1 MLFSPVSRPQ
11 FQQYFINLLVSVRPT
26 STGYSTNGKRLMNL
40 HDLRKSPLF
49 QGLSDEELQ
58 KLMDMAAPVSLR
70 AGDVL
75 IKQGELGDSAYV
87 VIRGEFEVQKQTGQ
101 SLIKIDVRNPGDVV
115 GEMAL
120 LSRAPRNAT
129 LIAKTDGEVLRIP
142 KEAFETLL
150 QSSTTAAMAVLHW
163 VMSRLTQNESL
174 LHQQEKMAALGTMSA
189 GLAHELNNPAAA
201 AQRSA
206 SQLQD
211 SQSRWLTL
219 THQIESAAIQQGQT
233 DWLNEF
239 IEETTRRFDSPTKL
253 DALERIDRVDEL
265 QTWLESNG
273 VETAWELAPA
283 MVNFGWE
290 SESLEKLKSNLSPSL
305 FALAIQWLGM
315 CCLMMGLLSEVL
327 QTTERIS
334 QIVHAVKS
342 YTYLDQAPL
351 LEVDV
356 HEGLENTLVIMQH
369 KLKKGVTVKREYAPD
384 LPRIEAYA
392 SELNQVWT
400 NIIDNSVDAMNGKG
414 ELKIKTYQAD
424 QRIIVEI
431 EDNGPGIPAEI
442 QSRIFEPFFTTKAP
456 GHGTGLGL
464 HISHD
469 IIANRHHGQLTVDS
483 KPGETKFK
491 VVLPVKIDK

>member
-1 MLFSPVSRPQ
+1 
-11 FQQYFINLLVSVRPT
+11 
-26 STGYSTNGKRLMNL
+26 MNL
-40 HDLRKSPLF
+40 QDLRKSPLF

-58 KLMDMAAPVSLR
+58 QLMDMAESVTLR
-70 AGDVL
+70 AGETL

-87 VIRGEFEVQKQTGQ
+87 LISGDFEVQKQSGQ

-120 LSRAPRNAT
+120 LSRGPRNAT

-142 KEAFETLL
+142 QEAFEKLL
-150 QSSTTAAMAVLHW
+150 LSSTTAAMAILHW
-163 VMSRLTQNESL
+163 VMARLTQNESL

-206 SQLQD
+206 SQLREI
-211 SQSRWLTL
+211 QSKWLSL
-219 THQIESAAIQQGQT
+219 THQIERVAFDENQT
-233 DWLNEF
+233 DWLNDF
-239 IEETTRRFDSPTKL
+239 IQESARRFETPLKL
-253 DALERIDRVDEL
+253 DTLEKIDLVDQL
-265 QTWLESNG
+265 QSWLETNG
-273 VETAWELAPA
+273 VESAWELAPA
-283 MVNFGWE
+283 MVNFGWNN
-290 SESLEKLKSNLSPSL
+290 ESLEKLRTALSPALFSL
-305 FALAIQWLGM
+305 SIQWLGAG
-315 CCLMMGLLSEVL
+315 CLMTGLLAEVL

-356 HEGLENTLVIMQH
+356 YEGLENTLVILHH
-369 KLKKGVTVKREYAPD
+369 KLKKGVAVKREYAPH
-384 LPRIEAYA
+384 LPHIQAYA

-400 NIIDNSVDAMNGKG
+400 NIIDNAVDAMNGKG
-414 ELKIKTYQAD
+414 EIKIKTYQED
-424 QRIIVEI
+424 NRVIVEI
-431 EDNGPGIPAEI
+431 TDNGPGIPEEI
-442 QSRIFEPFFTTKAP
+442 QTRIFDPFFTTKAP

-469 IIANRHHGQLTVDS
+469 IIANRHHGQLTVES
-483 KPGETKFK
+483 KPGETKFRAI
-491 VVLPVKIDK
+491 LPIRMDG

>member
-1 MLFSPVSRPQ
+1 MVS
-11 FQQYFINLLVSVRPT
+11 I
-26 STGYSTNGKRLMNL
+26 MNL

-49 QGLSDEELQ
+49 QGLSNEELQ
-58 KLMDMAAPVSLR
+58 KLMDMAEPVSLR

-75 IKQGELGDSAYV
+75 IRQGEVGDCAYV
-87 VIRGEFEVQKQTGQ
+87 VIKGDFEVQKQSGQ

-142 KEAFETLL
+142 QEAFEQLL

-189 GLAHELNNPAAA
+189 GLAHELNNPSAA

-206 SQLQD
+206 SQLRE

-219 THQIESAAIQQGQT
+219 THQFESAAIQQGQT
-233 DWLNEF
+233 EWLNDF
-239 IEETTRRFDSPTKL
+239 IQETTRRFGTPAKL

-265 QTWLESNG
+265 QTWLEANDIES
-273 VETAWELAPA
+273 AWELAPA

-290 SESLEKLKSNLSPSL
+290 VQSLEKLKQGMSPSL
-305 FALAIQWLGM
+305 SGLAVHWLGL

-369 KLKKGVTVKREYAPD
+369 KLKKGVTVKRDYAPN

-400 NIIDNSVDAMNGKG
+400 NIIDNAVDAMSGKG
-414 ELKIKTYQAD
+414 ELKIKTYQKD
-424 QRIIVEI
+424 HHVVVEI
-431 EDNGPGIPAEI
+431 TDNGPGIPEEI

-456 GHGTGLGL
+456 GQGTGLGL

-469 IIANRHHGQLTVDS
+469 IIANHHHGQLTVQS
-483 KPGETKFK
+483 KPGETKFRA
-491 VVLPVKIDK
+491 VLPVKINT

>member
-1 MLFSPVSRPQ
+1 
-11 FQQYFINLLVSVRPT
+11 
-26 STGYSTNGKRLMNL
+26 MNL

-49 QGLSDEELQ
+49 EGLSNEELQ
-58 KLMDMAAPVSLR
+58 KLMDMAEPVSLR

-75 IKQGELGDSAYV
+75 IKQGEVGDCAYV
-87 VIRGEFEVQKQTGQ
+87 VIKGDFEVQKQSGQ

-142 KEAFETLL
+142 QEAFEQLL

-189 GLAHELNNPAAA
+189 GLAHELNNPSAA

-206 SQLQD
+206 SQLRE

-219 THQIESAAIQQGQT
+219 THQFESAAIQQGQT
-233 DWLNEF
+233 EWLNDF
-239 IEETTRRFDSPTKL
+239 IQETTRRFGTPAKL

-265 QTWLESNG
+265 QTWLEANDIES
-273 VETAWELAPA
+273 AWELAPA

-290 SESLEKLKSNLSPSL
+290 VQSLEKLKQGMSPSL
-305 FALAIQWLGM
+305 SGLAVHWLGL

-369 KLKKGVTVKREYAPD
+369 KLKKGVTVKRDYAPN

-400 NIIDNSVDAMNGKG
+400 NIIDNAVDAMSGKG
-414 ELKIKTYQAD
+414 ELKIKTYQKD
-424 QRIIVEI
+424 HHVVVEI
-431 EDNGPGIPAEI
+431 TDNGPGIPEEI

-456 GHGTGLGL
+456 GQGTGLGL

-469 IIANRHHGQLTVDS
+469 IIANRHHGQLTVQS
-483 KPGETKFK
+483 KPGETKFRA
-491 VVLPVKIDK
+491 VLPVKINT

>member
-1 MLFSPVSRPQ
+1 
-11 FQQYFINLLVSVRPT
+11 
-26 STGYSTNGKRLMNL
+26 MNL
-40 HDLRKSPLF
+40 QDLRKSPLF

-58 KLMDMAAPVSLR
+58 KLMDMAEPLSLQ

-75 IKQGELGDSAYV
+75 IRQGEPGDAAFV
-87 VIRGEFEVQKQTGQ
+87 VIKGEFEVQKQTGQ

-129 LIAKTDGEVLRIP
+129 LIAKTDGEVLRVP
-142 KEAFETLL
+142 QEAFEQLL

-163 VMSRLTQNESL
+163 VISRLTQNESL

-206 SQLQD
+206 SQLRD

-219 THQIESAAIQQGQT
+219 THQIESAAMQQGKT
-233 DWLNEF
+233 EWLDAFTQEV
-239 IEETTRRFDSPTKL
+239 TGRFGEAVKL
-253 DALERIDRVDEL
+253 DALERIDLVDQL
-265 QTWLESNG
+265 QTWLEANG

-283 MVNFGWE
+283 MVNYGWE
-290 SESLEKLKSNLSPSL
+290 PGLLEKLKGDLPPSL
-305 FALAIQWLGM
+305 FALAVHWLGL

-342 YTYLDQAPL
+342 YAYLDQAPL

-369 KLKKGVTVKREYAPD
+369 KLKKGVTVKREYAQT

-400 NIIDNSVDAMNGKG
+400 NIIDNAVDAMNGRG
-414 ELKIKTYQAD
+414 EIKIKTYEED
-424 QRIIVEI
+424 HHIVIEI
-431 EDNGPGIPAEI
+431 ADNGPGIPQEI

-469 IIANRHHGQLTVDS
+469 IIANRHHGVLTVES
-483 KPGETKFK
+483 QPGETKFR
-491 VVLPVKIDK
+491 VVLPVKISK

>member
-1 MLFSPVSRPQ
+1 
-11 FQQYFINLLVSVRPT
+11 
-26 STGYSTNGKRLMNL
+26 MNL

-58 KLMDMAAPVSLR
+58 QLMDMAESVPLR
-70 AGDVL
+70 AGEIL
-75 IKQGELGDSAYV
+75 IKQGEPGDSAYV
-87 VIRGEFEVQKQTGQ
+87 VINGEFEVQKQSGQ

-120 LSRAPRNAT
+120 LSRAPRSAT
-129 LIAKTDGEVLRIP
+129 LTAKTDGEVLRIP
-142 KEAFETLL
+142 QEAFEKLL
-150 QSSTTAAMAVLHW
+150 ASSTTAAMAVLHW
-163 VMSRLTQNESL
+163 VMARLTQNESL

-189 GLAHELNNPAAA
+189 GLAHELNNPSAA

-206 SQLQD
+206 SQLREIQFK
-211 SQSRWLTL
+211 WLEL
-219 THQIESAAIQQGQT
+219 THQIESVAFQKNQT
-233 DWLNEF
+233 DWLNDF
-239 IEETTRRFDSPTKL
+239 MQETSHRFESPLKL
-253 DALERIDRVDEL
+253 DALEKIDLVDQL
-265 QTWLESNG
+265 QTWLESSG
-273 VETAWELAPA
+273 IESAWELAPA
-283 MVNFGWE
+283 LVNFGWD
-290 SESLEKLKSNLSPSL
+290 SESLEKLKNNLSSSL
-305 FALAIQWLGM
+305 FSLSIQWLGTG
-315 CCLMMGLLSEVL
+315 CLMMGLLSEVL

-334 QIVHAVKS
+334 QIVRAVKS

-369 KLKKGVTVKREYAPD
+369 KLKKGVTVKREYSPN

-400 NIIDNSVDAMNGKG
+400 NIIDNAVDAMNGRG
-414 ELKIKTYQAD
+414 EIKLRTYEED
-424 QRIIVEI
+424 HRVIVEI
-431 EDNGPGIPAEI
+431 TDNGPGIPQEI

-469 IIANRHHGQLTVDS
+469 IIANRHHGQLLVES
-483 KPGETKFK
+483 KPGETKFR
-491 VVLPVKIDK
+491 VILPVNLTKA

>member
-1 MLFSPVSRPQ
+1 MAEFE
-11 FQQYFINLLVSVRPT
+11 
-26 STGYSTNGKRLMNL
+26 MNL
-40 HDLRKSPLF
+40 QDLRKSPLF

-58 KLMDMAAPVSLR
+58 KLMDMATPVSLR
-70 AGDVL
+70 AGDML
-75 IKQGELGDSAYV
+75 IKQGEPGDAAFV

-142 KEAFETLL
+142 QEAFETLL

-206 SQLQD
+206 SQLRD
-211 SQSRWLTL
+211 SQSRWLIL

-233 DWLNEF
+233 EWLDDF
-239 IEETTRRFDSPTKL
+239 IQETTRRFGSTTKM

-265 QTWLESNG
+265 QTWLEANA
-273 VETAWELAPA
+273 VESPWELAPA

-290 SESLEKLKSNLSPSL
+290 AESLEKLKNNLAPSL
-305 FALAIQWLGM
+305 FALALQWLGM

-369 KLKKGVTVKREYAPD
+369 KLKKGVTIKREYAPD

-414 ELKIKTYQAD
+414 EIKIKTYEAD
-424 QRIIVEI
+424 GNVIVEI
-431 EDNGPGIPAEI
+431 EDNGPGIPPAI

-469 IIANRHHGQLTVDS
+469 IIANRHHGQLTVES
-483 KPGETKFK
+483 NPGKTKFK
-491 VVLPVKIDK
+491 AVLPVRINRHS

>member
-1 MLFSPVSRPQ
+1 
-11 FQQYFINLLVSVRPT
+11 
-26 STGYSTNGKRLMNL
+26 MNL

-49 QGLSDEELQ
+49 EGLSDEELTQ
-58 KLMDMAAPVSLR
+58 LMDMAEPLSLR

-75 IKQGELGDSAYV
+75 IKQGEPGDAAYV
-87 VIRGEFEVQKQTGQ
+87 VMGGEFEVQKQSGP

-142 KEAFETLL
+142 QEAFERLL
-150 QSSTTAAMAVLHW
+150 QSSTSAAMAVLHW
-163 VMSRLTQNESL
+163 VMSRLIQNESL

-206 SQLQD
+206 AQLKD

-219 THQIESAAIQQGQT
+219 THQLESTAFQQGET
-233 DWLNEF
+233 DWLDGF
-239 IEETTRRFDSPTKL
+239 IQEATRRFGSPAKL
-253 DALERIDRVDEL
+253 DALERIDRVDQL
-265 QTWLESNG
+265 QAWLEGMG
-273 VETAWELAPA
+273 VDSPWELAPA

-290 SESLEKLKSNLSPSL
+290 SQAIEDLKREMSPSL
-305 FALAIQWLGM
+305 FSLSIQWLGI

-327 QTTERIS
+327 ETTDRIS
-334 QIVHAVKS
+334 QIVRAVKS
-342 YTYLDQAPL
+342 YTYLAQAPL

-356 HEGLENTLVIMQH
+356 HEGLESTRVIMQH
-369 KLKKGVTVKREYAPD
+369 KLKKGVTVRREYSAN

-400 NIIDNSVDAMNGKG
+400 NMIDNAVDAMRGRG
-414 ELKIKTYQAD
+414 EIRIRTYEQD
-424 QRIIVEI
+424 RRVVVEI
-431 EDNGPGIPAEI
+431 SDNGPGIPEEI
-442 QSRIFEPFFTTKAP
+442 QPRIFEPFFTTKAP
-456 GHGTGLGL
+456 GQGTGLGL

-469 IIANRHHGQLTVDS
+469 IIVNRHHGQLLVES
-483 KPGETKFK
+483 RPGETTFR
-491 VVLPVKIDK
+491 VMLPVRMSK

>member
-1 MLFSPVSRPQ
+1 MAMAEPV
-11 FQQYFINLLVSVRPT
+11 V
-26 STGYSTNGKRLMNL
+26 
-40 HDLRKSPLF
+40 
-49 QGLSDEELQ
+49 
-58 KLMDMAAPVSLR
+58 LR

-75 IKQGELGDSAYV
+75 IRQGEPGDSAYV
-87 VIRGEFEVQKQTGQ
+87 LLKGDFEVQKQSGQ

-129 LIAKTDGEVLRIP
+129 IIAKTDGETLRIP
-142 KEAFETLL
+142 QEAFEKLL
-150 QSSTTAAMAVLHW
+150 LSSTTAAMAVLHW

-201 AQRSA
+201 SQRSA
-206 SQLQD
+206 SQLKET
-211 SQSRWLTL
+211 QSKWLNL
-219 THQIESAAIQQGQT
+219 THQIERVTFQENQT
-233 DWLNEF
+233 DWLDEF
-239 IEETTRRFDSPTKL
+239 TEAASHRFESPLKL
-253 DALERIDRVDEL
+253 EALEKIDLVDQL
-265 QTWLESNG
+265 QAWLEASG
-273 VETAWELAPA
+273 IESAWELAPA
-283 MVNFGWE
+283 MVNFGWDIA
-290 SESLEKLKSNLSPSL
+290 SLEKLKNNLSPSL
-305 FALAIQWLGM
+305 FSLSIQWLGAGS
-315 CCLMMGLLSEVL
+315 LMMSLLIEVL

-334 QIVHAVKS
+334 QIVRAVKS

-369 KLKKGVTVKREYAPD
+369 KLKKGVTVKRDYSPN

-400 NIIDNSVDAMNGKG
+400 NIMDNAIDAMNGKG
-414 ELKIKTYQAD
+414 EISIKTYEQD
-424 QRIIVEI
+424 QRVIVEI
-431 EDNGPGIPAEI
+431 SDNGPGIPEEI
-442 QSRIFEPFFTTKAP
+442 QPRIFEPFFTTKAP

-469 IIANRHHGQLTVDS
+469 IIANRHHGQLLVES
-483 KPGETKFK
+483 KPGETTFR
-491 VVLPVKIDK
+491 VILPKRIKGENQDER